1 MNVVSKTEITLEE
14 KLKAHTGRFV
24 DKTFDWNAF
33 PSNAGFDE
41 LARAQMRYIGAGG
54 SPKVGDPSTLKA
66 DNFTLSLIYKEPGR
80 YAACHSHEIEESFLI
95 ISGALIVGWERD
107 GDVVEVNLGPK
118 DMILN
123 AREIGHGFRV
133 DGVEPVMMSISVDV
147 GKPLPPVY
155 HYHPKEHPTE
165 LARTFGAEPG
175 KTMIFDRNGTHPIQK
190 IMADYV
196 VRHSELPTIW
206 DPAGFTRKIYVG
218 DAPGAVHHDSCR
230 KEMWGL
236 PMGVCL
242 APFTRTT
249 EDAYLCLEGAV
260 EVVWVDEN
268 GSETATE
275 LGPRDLVKTPAGQSH
290 YLRNPG
296 AGAATVWAVIGASGD
311 DGAVYRKA
319 EV

>member
-1 MNVVSKTEITLEE
+1 MNVVSKAEFSLEHQ
-14 KLKAHTGRFV
+14 LRAHTGRFT

-33 PSNAGFDE
+33 PSNAGFEE

-95 ISGALIVGWERD
+95 ISGALIVGWEKD
-107 GDVVEVNLGPK
+107 GEVVEVNLGPK

-133 DGVEPVMMSISVDV
+133 DGVEPVVMSISVDV

-155 HYHPKEHPTE
+155 HYHPKDHPPE
-165 LARTFGAEPG
+165 LARTFGAQPG
-175 KTMIFDRNGTHPIQK
+175 STMPFDRDGAHPIQK
-190 IMADYV
+190 LMGDYV

-206 DPAGFTRKIYVG
+206 EDAGFTRKVYVG
-218 DAPGAVHHDSCR
+218 DGPGAIQHDTTR

-236 PMGVCL
+236 PVGARI
-242 APFTRTT
+242 APFTRSA
-249 EDAYLCLEGAV
+249 EDAYLCLEGSV
-260 EVVWVDEN
+260 EVVWVGEDGEEV
-268 GSETATE
+268 SVE
-275 LGPRDLVKTPAGQSH
+275 LGPRDLVKTPAGQAH

-296 AGAATVWAVIGASGD
+296 AGAATVWTVIGTSGD
-311 DGAVYRKA
+311 DGAVYKKG
-319 EV
+319 

>member
-1 MNVVSKTEITLEE
+1 MNIAATPQASLADRM
-14 KLKAHTGRFV
+14 KAHTGRFV
-24 DKTFDWNAF
+24 DKAFDWNAF
-33 PSNAGFDE
+33 PSNAGFDD

-95 ISGALIVGWERD
+95 LSGALIVGWEKH
-107 GDVVEVNLGPK
+107 GEVVEVNLGPK

-133 DGVEPVMMSISVDV
+133 DGVEPVVMSISVDV

-155 HYHPKEHPTE
+155 HYHPKEHPAE

-175 KTMIFDRNGTHPIQK
+175 KTMAYDPNGSHEIQK
-190 IMADYV
+190 LMSEYV
-196 VRHSELPTIW
+196 VRYTELPTIW
-206 DPAGFTRKIYVG
+206 EAAGFTRKVYVG
-218 DAPGAVHHDSCR
+218 DAPGAVKHDSTR

-236 PMGVCL
+236 PMGAKL
-242 APFTRTT
+242 APFTRTV
-249 EDAYLCLEGAV
+249 EDAYLCIEGSV
-260 EVVWVDEN
+260 EVVWVEEDGTEA
-268 GSETATE
+268 SVE
-275 LGPRDLVKTPAGQSH
+275 LGPRDLIKTPAGQAH

-296 AGAATVWAVIGASGD
+296 VGPATVWTVIGTSGD
-311 DGAVYRKA
+311 DGAVYRKG
-319 EV
+319 

>member
-1 MNVVSKTEITLEE
+1 MNVVSKTEISLNEQ
-14 KLKAHTGRFV
+14 LRAHTGRFT

-33 PSNAGFDE
+33 PSNAGFDA
-41 LARAQMRYIGAGG
+41 LARAQMRYIGAVG
-54 SPKVGDPSTLKA
+54 SPKVGDPATLKA
-66 DNFTLSLIYKEPGR
+66 DNFTVSLIYKEPGR

-133 DGVEPVMMSISVDV
+133 DGVEPVVMSISVDV

-155 HYHPKEHPTE
+155 HYHPKDHPPE

-175 KTMIFDRNGTHPIQK
+175 KTMAFDPTGAHPIQK
-190 IMADYV
+190 LMGDYV
-196 VRHSELPTIW
+196 VRHAELPTIW
-206 DPAGFTRKIYVG
+206 EDAGFTRKVYVG
-218 DAPGAVHHDSCR
+218 DAPGAIKHDTTR

-236 PMGVCL
+236 PLGARL
-242 APFTRTT
+242 APFTRSV
-249 EDAYLCLEGAV
+249 EDAYLCLEGSV
-260 EVVWVDEN
+260 EIVWVDED
-268 GSETATE
+268 GSEASVE
-275 LGPRDLVKTPAGQSH
+275 LGPRDLVKTPAGQAH

-296 AGAATVWAVIGASGD
+296 AGAATVWCVIGAAGD
-311 DGAVYRKA
+311 DGAVYKKG
-319 EV
+319 

>member
-1 MNVVSKTEITLEE
+1 MNIVTRIETTLSDE
-14 KLKAHTGRFV
+14 LHLHTGRFV
-24 DKTFDWNAF
+24 DKKFDWEAF
-33 PSNAGFDE
+33 PSNIGFDE
-41 LARAQMRYIGAGG
+41 LSRAQMRYIGSGG

-107 GDVVEVNLGPK
+107 GEVVEVNLGPR

-165 LARTFGAEPG
+165 LARTFGAKPG
-175 KTMIFDRNGTHPIQK
+175 KTLPFDRNGNHPLQQ
-190 IMADYV
+190 IMGEYV

-206 DPAGFTRKIYVG
+206 EDAGFTRKVYVG
-218 DAPGAVHHDSCR
+218 SGQGAIDHDTCR

-236 PMGVCL
+236 PSGTRL
-242 APFTRTT
+242 APFTRTV
-249 EDAYLCLEGAV
+249 EDAYLCLEGSV
-260 EVVWVDEN
+260 EIVWIDEAGN
-268 GSETATE
+268 EASVE
-275 LGPRDLVKTPAGQSH
+275 LGPRDLVKTPAGQKH

-296 AGAATVWAVIGASGD
+296 AGAATVWTVIGTAGD
-311 DGAVYRKA
+311 DGAVYKKG
-319 EV
+319 